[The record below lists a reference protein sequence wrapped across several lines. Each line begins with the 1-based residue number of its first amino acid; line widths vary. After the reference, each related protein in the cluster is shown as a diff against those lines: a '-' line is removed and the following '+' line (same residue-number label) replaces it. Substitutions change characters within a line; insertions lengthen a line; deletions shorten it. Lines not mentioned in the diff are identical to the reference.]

1 MKNYTTRKF
10 IGTLSAVFAGLLLDI
25 LQGSE
30 QKRKYKKI
38 KARITY
44 YTADKK
50 YGIHVADPKTKHAI
64 EGVTVAAHPKYK
76 FGSAVYIPSLK
87 NKIGDGNFIVQDRG
101 SAVTSKRAAKGK
113 GYVFDV
119 YVKSHT
125 TLKQM
130 AETMPM
136 WMDVHVYE

>member
-1 MKNYTTRKF
+1 MQIDITTF
-10 IGTLSAVFAGLLLDI
+10 
-25 LQGSE
+25 
-30 QKRKYKKI
+30 
-38 KARITY
+38 
-44 YTADKK
+44 TADQLALRDW
-50 YGIHVADPKTKHAI
+50 VADPKTKHAI

-113 GYVFDV
+113 GCYAFDV

>member
-10 IGTLSAVFAGLLLDI
+10 IGTLSAVFAGLSLDI
-25 LQGSE
+25 LQGTE

-50 YGIHVADPKTKHAI
+50 YGVRVADPKTKYAT
-64 EGVTVAAHPKYK
+64 EGVTVAAHTNFK
-76 FGSAVYIPSLK
+76 FGSAISIPHLK
-87 NKIGDGNFIVQDRG
+87 GKIGNGNFIVQDRG
-101 SAVTSKRAAKGK
+101 SAVNSKKAAGGR

-125 TLKQM
+125 KLKQM

-136 WMDVHVYE
+136 WMDVHIYE